1 MKNYVNGLATK
12 ERIFEA
18 CKELFCEKGYLGT
31 TYTDICKLAQV
42 HPGTITHHFT
52 SKKNIASIIFDDI
65 IRVFYQRSAEL
76 FPDADDLQQVM
87 TASGM
92 HQKLLFDDAVYRRF
106 SSEYSSEVSHVK
118 SLLQYT
124 DSVPKAYE
132 VTLDRVGKKKAD
144 FLFTAYK
151 GMDCYIESYIDAH
164 IDELTF
170 EEVFE
175 YIAVIYYQYEPSV
188 SLKKRIAKALS
199 ALAGVRITF
208 DCFNIKVL
216 EIAGKR
222 PTKNT

>member
-52 SKKNIASIIFDDI
+52 SKKNIANIIFDDI
-65 IRVFYQRSAEL
+65 IKVFYQRCAEL
-76 FPDADDLQQVM
+76 FPGEDDLQQVM
-87 TASGM
+87 IASGM
-92 HQKLLFDDAVYRRF
+92 HQKLLFNDAVYRRF
-106 SSEYSSEVSHVK
+106 SSEYSSEVSHDK

-124 DSVPKAYE
+124 DTVPKAYE
-132 VTLDRVGKKKAD
+132 VTLARVGRKKAD

-151 GMDCYIESYIDAH
+151 GMDCYVESYIDAH

-175 YIAVIYYQYEPSV
+175 YISVIYYQYEPSGA
-188 SLKKRIAKALS
+188 LKKRIAKALAS
-199 ALAGVRITF
+199 LAGVRITF
-208 DCFNIKVL
+208 NCFNISVL
-216 EIAGKR
+216 DETGGR
-222 PTKNT
+222 LT